1 MLASLLLDGRI
12 RATCVRWLSDSV
24 DENGVP
30 SDAIWLVQRVDGVE
44 KGVRHYMRLALS
56 DGLAEAM
63 HRETGIFSVQEP
75 LTPADL
81 SAITLVPR
89 LPRGRQRID
98 VIRLKAKD
106 DELRRE
112 GEKRPPSDALALPL
126 HGILTLERR
135 RGGNK

>member
-12 RATCVRWLSDSV
+12 RATCVRWLCDSA

-30 SDAIWLVQRVDGVE
+30 SDAIWLVGRVDGAE
-44 KGVRHYMRLALS
+44 KGVRHYLRLALS

-63 HRETGIFSVQEP
+63 YRETNIFSVQEP

-106 DELRRE
+106 DELRRR

-126 HGILTLERR
+126 QGILTLERR
-135 RGGNK
+135 RGENK